1 VTLALFI
8 NVLIIII
15 IIIIN
20 VVFRVIAP
28 TMINM
33 ESHHSTRVSAPD
45 NSATRPLCLP
55 SDSSDKD
62 CMMDVAQSPSR
73 DGGALKQSGKKAGAH
88 IDLRLN
94 ARLATWNVT
103 SATDTGYQ
111 DALVRELARL
121 QLSITGITEAR
132 LTGAGTR
139 CIENALIL
147 HSGGDTHINGVALVV
162 LPPFVRALV
171 SWKPISDRLLTARFA
186 HKHGHFSVVV
196 CYAPT
201 EPSDDTAK
209 ENFYNQLSSLTQSVP
224 PHDLLFI
231 LGDFNAAPGPG
242 DASVDS
248 IGRFSSG
255 TRNDNSERLL
265 TYCGLHD
272 LVLPGTWFRR
282 LDIHHWT

>member
-1 VTLALFI
+1 VLDRPNDPVDIFSAWHIIWLIRELAALLRLPFP
-8 NVLIIII
+8 LSQG
-15 IIIIN
+15 N

-33 ESHHSTRVSAPD
+33 ASHHSTRVSAPD

-132 LTGAGTR
+132 LTGAGIR
-139 CIENALIL
+139 RVENALTL
-147 HSGGDTHINGVALVV
+147 HSGGDSHINGVALVV

-186 HKHGHFSVVV
+186 HKHGHFSVIEV
-196 CYAPT
+196 
-201 EPSDDTAK
+201 AK
-209 ENFYNQLSSLTQSVP
+209 ENFYN
-224 PHDLLFI
+224 
-231 LGDFNAAPGPG
+231 
-242 DASVDS
+242 
-248 IGRFSSG
+248 
-255 TRNDNSERLL
+255 
-265 TYCGLHD
+265 
-272 LVLPGTWFRR
+272 
-282 LDIHHWT
+282 HHH